1 MIVEDFE
8 LDIGAAYIKPISG
21 NKVTV
26 KMNQFRGQ
34 VYVHIR
40 EYGMD
45 GDTGKFFPTKN
56 GYAILGEEVDSV
68 IEKLE
73 IASNL
78 LAEFYRRNTNQYEF
92 DFMKENE

>member
-1 MIVEDFE
+1 MILEDFE
-8 LDIGAAYIKPISG
+8 LDLGAAYVKPTNG
-21 NKVTV
+21 NKVTI

-45 GDTGKFFPTKN
+45 GDTGHHFPTKS

-73 IASNL
+73 EASKL
-78 LAEFYRRNTNQYEF
+78 LAEFYRRNPNQYEF
-92 DFMKENE
+92 DFMKE